1 MSYLGRGVDKISNI
15 EKLDNITF
23 NGASSYTLQKGGV
36 NFVPTSAA
44 AILISIDGVVQ
55 SGNFSVSSSTIDF
68 GTAVASTSTC
78 NFIIHLGVG
87 LITAPADDAVTT
99 AKIAND
105 AVTEAKLNLISTSSV
120 PSLEAK
126 GDGSSQDGYIQLNCS
141 QNTHGIKLKSPPHSA
156 GQSYTLTFPQSISA
170 DNFLK
175 TDSSGNLSFAAAG
188 GITEA
193 DQFRLTASVTGNGV
207 ITSNLERPDSS
218 GFAKIGTGK
227 TESGGTFS
235 FPSTGIYQILVQADY
250 FYSNQADNSAQLQT
264 NVTTNNSSYA
274 GVAWAMSGN
283 GNQSGAISMT
293 TYSQY
298 FLDVTDVSQVKV
310 KFERLSLG
318 GTLEGDTDVNRT
330 SFSFIRL
337 GDT

>member
-1 MSYLGRGVDKISNI
+1 M
-15 EKLDNITF
+15 
-23 NGASSYTLQKGGV
+23 
-36 NFVPTSAA
+36 P
-44 AILISIDGVVQ
+44 LI
-55 SGNFSVSSSTIDF
+55 
-68 GTAVASTSTC
+68 
-78 NFIIHLGVG
+78 
-87 LITAPADDAVTT
+87 
-99 AKIAND
+99 
-105 AVTEAKLNLISTSSV
+105 KLNATQGLTGTLPAVSGANLT
-120 PSLEAK
+120 
-126 GDGSSQDGYIQLNCS
+126 
-141 QNTHGIKLKSPPHSA
+141 GISA
-156 GQSYTLTFPQSISA
+156 G
-170 DNFLK
+170 
-175 TDSSGNLSFAAAG
+175 
-188 GITEA
+188 ITMA
-193 DQFRLTASVTGNGV
+193 DQYRLTSSVTGNG
-207 ITSNLERPDSS
+207 ILTANLERPDSS
-218 GFAKIGTGK
+218 GFAKIGTGM
-227 TESGGTFS
+227 TESGGTFT